1 MFSKPLHLFLE
12 KTIMIGIF
20 FTRLTSFKRNLLVFL
35 TSSAVLT
42 AGCSYAPYTAPGG
55 DPMNSPATLSGN
67 VHGGNQPVTGA
78 TITLW
83 FAGQGGSPSLPATK
97 GATTTTDRQGFFS
110 FTRDTSGGAH
120 DGTTS
125 TYACPTNVPSS
136 LVYVLSQGGN
146 TQNNGVSGQTNTA
159 AAFIA
164 LYGNCTD
171 LTANNFVYMSEVT
184 TVATMVAVQQFFD
197 PANDTLA
204 ASGTD
209 QQRLII
215 LNLPNT
221 VKLLAN
227 AATGL
232 AVSSTSVPAATGGDI
247 PQSVSLTAT
256 PETAKINTLANI
268 ISSCVN
274 GATSAAPAC
283 GALFAAAAP
292 PNANVTSLN
301 PTTPFTAATDTL
313 QALFYIFTNPTNSN
327 STNLSSLFGLAPGV
341 GAPFLPALTEQPTDW
356 TIGVVYAST
365 SNCNTP
371 DGDFLEAPV
380 DISIDAQDNVW
391 FANSAGGNLSAI
403 SSSGAPLACVLLDAS
418 STRGGANI
426 DAANNVWFGA
436 GTTVYRYNP
445 TTRTSLAF
453 PAGVSPFGLTADGAG
468 NVYFSA
474 TAGTTGSVFII
485 PHGAAATAAVTPV
498 QISSTVG
505 SGPAR
510 LMPDA
515 TSVSPATVP
524 GNIWVTSNSN
534 FVSQLSKSTA
544 PGNLNGWVTT
554 PFTTLGNSRGISVD
568 SANNVFVSAAN
579 SISQLAHSG
588 TTWAPANG
596 FPFAANTAGISGPS
610 QISVDGRSNVWIPN
624 IGQLSVSEISTIA
637 TPLSPL
643 TGFQKDSTF
652 FDGSIALAVDQ
663 AGNVWIAGVA
673 NSAVTEIVGA
683 AVPVF
688 QPYSVGISGGHFQAI
703 P

>member
-1 MFSKPLHLFLE
+1 
-12 KTIMIGIF
+12 MIGTSF
-20 FTRLTSFKRNLLVFL
+20 ARLTSSKRNLLVL
-35 TSSAVLT
+35 LASSVVLT
-42 AGCSYAPYTAPGG
+42 VGCSYEPYTAPGAA
-55 DPMNSPATLSGN
+55 PMNLPATLSGN
-67 VHGGNQPVTGA
+67 VHGGNQPVIGA

-83 FAGQGGSPSLPATK
+83 FAGQSGNPSFPATK
-97 GATTTTDRQGFFS
+97 GATTTTDSGGFFS
-110 FTRDTSGGAH
+110 FARDTTGGAH
-120 DGTTS
+120 DGTTD
-125 TYACPTNVPSS
+125 TYACPTSVPSS

-146 TQNNGVSGQTNTA
+146 TQNNGVAGQTNNA
-159 AAFIA
+159 AAFIG

-184 TVATMVAVQQFFD
+184 TVATMAAVQQFFD
-197 PANDTLA
+197 PRNETIS

-209 QQRLII
+209 QQRLIM

-227 AATGL
+227 ATTGF
-232 AVSSTSVPAATGGDI
+232 AVSSTSIPAITVGDI

-274 GATSAAPAC
+274 GATSATPAC
-283 GALFAAAAP
+283 AALFAAATP
-292 PNANVTSLN
+292 PTANVTSLN
-301 PTTPFTAATDTL
+301 STTPFTVATDTL

-327 STNLSSLFGLAPGV
+327 VTNMSNLFGLASGV
-341 GAPFLPALTEQPTDW
+341 GAPYLPALVEQPTDW

-380 DISIDAQDNVW
+380 DINIDAQDNVW

-403 SSSGAPLACVLLDAS
+403 SASGAPLACVTLDAS

-436 GTTVYRYNP
+436 GTTMYRYNT

-453 PAGVSPFGLTADGAG
+453 PVGVSPFGVTADGAG
-468 NVYFSA
+468 NVYFSSV
-474 TAGTTGSVFII
+474 AGSTGSVYIL
-485 PHGAAATAAVTPV
+485 PHAATATTAVTPV

-510 LMPDA
+510 LMADG
-515 TSVSPATVP
+515 TSASPATVP
-524 GNIWVTSNSN
+524 GNVWVTSNLN

-554 PFTTLGNSRGISVD
+554 PFPTIGNSRGVSVD

-588 TTWAPANG
+588 NTWTPANG
-596 FPFAANTAGISGPS
+596 FPFAANSAGISGPG
-610 QISVDGRSNVWIPN
+610 QISVDGRSNIWIPN
-624 IGQLSVSEISTIA
+624 IGQLSVSEISSVGA
-637 TPLSPL
+637 PLSPP
-643 TGFQKDSTF
+643 TGFQKDSAF
-652 FDGSIALAVDQ
+652 FDASIALTVDQ
-663 AGNVWIAGVA
+663 AGNVWVAGVA

-683 AVPVF
+683 AVPLF
-688 QPYSVGISGGHFQAI
+688 QPYSAGIAAGRFQSI